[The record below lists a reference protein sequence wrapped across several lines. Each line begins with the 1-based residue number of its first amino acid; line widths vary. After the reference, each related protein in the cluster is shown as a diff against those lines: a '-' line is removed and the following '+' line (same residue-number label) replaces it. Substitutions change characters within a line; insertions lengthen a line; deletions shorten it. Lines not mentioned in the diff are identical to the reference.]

1 MMPALRILHV
11 LGAMDYGGIETW
23 LMQVLRRTDPGL
35 FRFDFCC
42 LSGRPGIFS
51 PEITALGGRVFA
63 LEISHNLPR
72 FNASFRRLL
81 SSGRYDIVHSHVHQ
95 FSGYILWRASKEGI
109 RGRIAHS
116 FTTMPKKRGAIPRR
130 LYENGMCR
138 LIRRHATLGLGNSL
152 RSMTG
157 LFGDQ
162 WASDARWR
170 LLYCGID
177 LDPFALPQRRE
188 QTLAQYGIP
197 ERAKVI
203 GHLGRLTPA
212 KNHEFLLDIAKEF
225 KKRDENVWF
234 LLMGDGEL
242 RASLR
247 ARLDREALNHVVM
260 PGRMPEPEAL
270 AGLRSLDLMV
280 FPSLREGLPQAVI
293 EAQAAGIRCLC
304 SENVTPEVAVNHG
317 AVRFLPTHAGA
328 ARWADECLEMLEMPR
343 PDARLAV
350 EAIRASPFNISES
363 VARLSDFYRGSV

>member
-1 MMPALRILHV
+1 
-11 LGAMDYGGIETW
+11 
-23 LMQVLRRTDPGL
+23 
-35 FRFDFCC
+35 
-42 LSGRPGIFS
+42 
-51 PEITALGGRVFA
+51 
-63 LEISHNLPR
+63 
-72 FNASFRRLL
+72 
-81 SSGRYDIVHSHVHQ
+81 
-95 FSGYILWRASKEGI
+95 
-109 RGRIAHS
+109 
-116 FTTMPKKRGAIPRR
+116 
-130 LYENGMCR
+130 
-138 LIRRHATLGLGNSL
+138 
-152 RSMTG
+152 MTG

-177 LDPFALPQRRE
+177 LDPFLLPRRRE

-197 ERAKVI
+197 EKARVI

-234 LLMGDGEL
+234 LFMGDGEL

-247 ARLDREALNHVVM
+247 ERLDREALNHVVM

-270 AGLRSLDLMV
+270 AGLRSLDLLA

-304 SENVTPEVAVNHG
+304 SENVTPEVAVNPG

-328 ARWADECLEMLEMPR
+328 ARWADECREMLEMPR
-343 PDARLAV
+343 LDARSAV
-350 EAIRASPFNISES
+350 EAIRTSPFNISES